1 MRCLLLLVLC
11 VLCFANA
18 KPVAPDYFR
27 CITANEYSFV
37 FGLVMYVPENRTT
50 LVVASVV
57 VDSSQ
62 QWVKVFIQKDGCKEY
77 GRIDLALVDAVD
89 DTMILKK
96 IQKAA
101 STTLLTS
108 PEPMIV
114 GVAHPLEIF
123 YGNADGL
130 TWRSPVFKLSMLY
143 RNDAY
148 LDVTSVLA
156 TYYRSIARTYKA
168 KMSDV
173 SFEAMLILTDEF
185 YLNPSVDSTI
195 FRKVK

>member
-1 MRCLLLLVLC
+1 LLFLALC
-11 VLCFANA
+11 TLSFANA

-37 FGLVMYVPENRTT
+37 FGLVLYAPDNRTT

-62 QWVKVFIQKDGCKEY
+62 QWVKVFIQKDSCKEY
-77 GRIDLALVDAVD
+77 GKIDLGLVDAVD
-89 DTMILKK
+89 DAMILKK
-96 IQKAA
+96 MQKAA
-101 STTLLTS
+101 SATLLTS

-114 GVAHPLEIF
+114 GVAHPIGIF
-123 YGNADGL
+123 YGHADGIS
-130 TWRSPVFKLSMLY
+130 WRSPVFKSSLLY

-156 TYYRSIARTYKA
+156 TYYRSIARKYKA
-168 KMSDV
+168 QMSDD

-185 YLNPSVDSTI
+185 YLNPSVDSAI
-195 FRKVK
+195 LRNAQ